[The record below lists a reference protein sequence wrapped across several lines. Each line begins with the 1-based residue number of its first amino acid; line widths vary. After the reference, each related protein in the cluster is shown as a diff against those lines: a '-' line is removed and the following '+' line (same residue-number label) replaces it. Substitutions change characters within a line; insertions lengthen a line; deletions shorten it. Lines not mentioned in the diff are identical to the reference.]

1 MREESCESPL
11 YFRDA
16 SNEIVKCIGL
26 FVLLFWLGVNS
37 SMTQTPLKT
46 VDHVDLNRYL
56 GKWYEI
62 ARLPNRFEKKCQRD
76 ITAEYSLDGKK
87 ILVHNSCIQQDGKV
101 KVAEGK
107 AKVVDDVTNAKL
119 KVTFFWPFYG
129 DYWIIGLDPEYR
141 WAIVGEPGRKYMW
154 ILSRTP
160 HITDPERGNILGL
173 MQQAGYDPGQL
184 IYPQQTSV
192 R

>member
-1 MREESCESPL
+1 
-11 YFRDA
+11 
-16 SNEIVKCIGL
+16 
-26 FVLLFWLGVNS
+26 
-37 SMTQTPLKT
+37 MTQVPLKT

-76 ITAEYSLDGKK
+76 ITAEYSRDGKK
-87 ILVHNSCIQQDGKV
+87 IIVHNSCIQQDGRLN
-101 KVAEGK
+101 VAEGR
-107 AKVVDDVTNAKL
+107 AKVFDPTTNAKL

-141 WAIVGEPGRKYMW
+141 WAIVGEPDRKYMW
-154 ILSRTP
+154 VLSRTP
-160 HITDPERGNILGL
+160 HIADVERTYILNL
-173 MQQAGYDPGQL
+173 VQQAGYNPGQL
-184 IYPQQTSV
+184 IYPQQTGA